1 MAEGDLIR
9 IDPEF
14 NYRIQSSRNGTKI
27 SANQSG
33 SLFLEGIEKREFVQI
48 MPIIHDSD
56 LVDTFYTF

>member
-14 NYRIQSSRNGTKI
+14 NYRIQSSRNGIKI
-27 SANQSG
+27 SAKQSG
-33 SLFLEGIEKREFVQI
+33 SLLLESIDKREFAQI
-48 MPIIHDSD
+48 MPIIHDND